1 MSLMTA
7 LLAFLAL
14 PAGRKHTSSVEEKI
28 NKAENDALDLAAII
42 IDLKLDLEKAVK
54 AKDDAEAY
62 VGEAN
67 RQRENVLQALVKDRD
82 ALIALRREN
91 ADLVRQRDYAFEQT
105 RIARR
110 QAWDAWEQLAGRPP
124 LDPAAAL
131 LVATADQQKAQADFA
146 QVRMLT
152 PTGVPFVEQARVPPN
167 GEFVLPAD
175 VVAHCIADEGVF
187 QLGGDGGLN
196 HIPLDLFR
204 AIPAQRPGY
213 YDCTC
218 VPARHDVLRAGR

>member
-28 NKAENDALDLAAII
+28 NAAENDALDLAAIVVE
-42 IDLKLDLEKAVK
+42 LKLDLEKAVK
-54 AKDDAEAY
+54 AKADAEAY

-67 RQRENVLQALVKDRD
+67 RQRQHVLEALVTDRD

-124 LDPAAAL
+124 L
-131 LVATADQQKAQADFA
+131 VATADQQKAQADFA
-146 QVRMLT
+146 A
-152 PTGVPFVEQARVPPN
+152 P
-167 GEFVLPAD
+167 LPAD
-175 VVAHCIADEGVF
+175 VA
-187 QLGGDGGLN
+187 LN
-196 HIPLDLFR
+196 AIPLDLFR
-204 AIPAQRPGY
+204 AAPAQRPGY

>member
-28 NKAENDALDLAAII
+28 NAAENDALDLAAIVV
-42 IDLKLDLEKAVK
+42 DLKLELEIAAK
-54 AKDDAEAY
+54 AKADAEAY

-67 RQRENVLQALVKDRD
+67 RQRQHVLEALVKDRD
-82 ALIALRREN
+82 AIIALRREN
-91 ADLVRQRDYAFEQT
+91 ADLVSQRDYAFEQT

-124 LDPAAAL
+124 LDRGVEL
-131 LVATADQQKAQADFA
+131 LKAQTDQQKAQADFA

-152 PTGVPFVEQARVPPN
+152 PTGVLFVEQARVQPN

-175 VVAHCIADEGVF
+175 VAAHCIA
-187 QLGGDGGLN
+187 
-196 HIPLDLFR
+196 
-204 AIPAQRPGY
+204 PAQRPGY